1 MQLGAFPDLYQSKKH
16 LTDATFMC
24 SFKTTVVSLVRVLV
38 VGGSSAPS
46 HTNGKMCFIS
56 PYWLPTGCLTITTL
70 VLVPKLSGR
79 TFFFATREKE
89 RSF

>member
-1 MQLGAFPDLYQSKKH
+1 
-16 LTDATFMC
+16 MC
-24 SFKTTVVSLVRVLV
+24 SETTVVSLVRVLV

-56 PYWLPTGCLTITTL
+56 PYWPPTGYLTTL
-70 VLVPKLSGR
+70 ALNPKLPGR
-79 TFFFATREKE
+79 TFSFATREKE